1 MPGSKPGTYLV
12 PTWYRYL
19 VKTKFTEKTKFNCDR
34 RIKYVTI
41 SLTLPYMYRL
51 IEASAD
57 NMLYM
62 PWKPAG
68 QQWLRATQLEPEV
81 RAARKLLHDDF
92 KKRWLEDMP
101 DTQRAELDIATLLDP
116 RFKTYVFPGCTTD
129 LDEAKDTAMASLKG
143 VWTLDWK
150 PAAAA
155 PAAAPAEAP
164 AAAAPAPAAITTA
177 SATAAAKM
185 GASSSFFAMPLA
197 PMLAP
202 AAAAPMQAPAQD
214 DLDKYLALPA
224 EANMDLDVLAW
235 WKARDHTHRAN
246 PATGQP
252 EGLPALAKMARQF
265 LGRPASSAGVE
276 RMFSKAGKLYD
287 DAKKGQNDDKL
298 EAALFASANTE

>member
-1 MPGSKPGTYLV
+1 MYDSRPRQKDWAIIYRAECGGAAATKLLEGT
-12 PTWYRYL
+12 
-19 VKTKFTEKTKFNCDR
+19 
-34 RIKYVTI
+34 KYVTI

-224 EANMDLDVLAW
+224 EADMDLDVLAW
-235 WKARDHTHRAN
+235 WKARDHTHRAD

-298 EAALFASANTE
+298 EAALFASANAE

>member
-1 MPGSKPGTYLV
+1 MV
-12 PTWYRYL
+12 A
-19 VKTKFTEKTKFNCDR
+19 CDAAR
-34 RIKYVTI
+34 
-41 SLTLPYMYRL
+41 
-51 IEASAD
+51 
-57 NMLYM
+57 
-62 PWKPAG
+62 AG
-68 QQWLRATQLEPEV
+68 GA

-155 PAAAPAEAP
+155 AAPAAAP

-235 WKARDHTHRAN
+235 WKARDYTHRAN

-252 EGLPALAKMARQF
+252 EGLPALAKMARHDVSSSAARRRQ
-265 LGRPASSAGVE
+265 RASSACSP
-276 RMFSKAGKLYD
+276 RRASSMMMLRRARTTTSLRLPCLPLPT
-287 DAKKGQNDDKL
+287 QN
-298 EAALFASANTE
+298 ECVGCCS

>member
-1 MPGSKPGTYLV
+1 MV
-12 PTWYRYL
+12 A
-19 VKTKFTEKTKFNCDR
+19 CDAAR
-34 RIKYVTI
+34 
-41 SLTLPYMYRL
+41 
-51 IEASAD
+51 
-57 NMLYM
+57 
-62 PWKPAG
+62 AG
-68 QQWLRATQLEPEV
+68 GA

-155 PAAAPAEAP
+155 PAAAAPAAAPAEAP

-224 EANMDLDVLAW
+224 EADMDLDVLAW
-235 WKARDHTHRAN
+235 WKARDHTHRAD